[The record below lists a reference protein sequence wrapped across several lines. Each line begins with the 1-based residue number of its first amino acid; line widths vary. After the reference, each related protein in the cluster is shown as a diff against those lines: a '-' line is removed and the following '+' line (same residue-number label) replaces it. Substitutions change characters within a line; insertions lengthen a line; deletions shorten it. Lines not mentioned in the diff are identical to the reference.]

1 MIGAVLR
8 IIGRV
13 AALVTGVYLL
23 YVAARGS
30 RALLQPDVRAF
41 EPAWDGAPSTP
52 GELGL
57 EYEDVRFTTDD
68 GVTLA
73 GWLIPAARDTRTVVI
88 VLHGFGGH
96 RLPELAAFVPW
107 LQREHNVLQFD
118 FRGHGAS
125 GPGTVTLGSHE
136 RRDVAAAVRFVESRG
151 LGPAALFGISM
162 GASTAIVAAPDVP
175 VAAVVADAPFAALHH
190 PVGNRMGELGYPL
203 SRVGARLIVTA
214 LALRTRSRLADP
226 IRMVHRIAPRALLII
241 APQEDRLIDWHQS
254 EELFAAARQPKELYV
269 VPGAAHA
276 DAYATDPDAYRSRV
290 RAFLD
295 RHLG

>member
-8 IIGRV
+8 TIGRA

-41 EPAWDGAPSTP
+41 EPAWEGAPSTP
-52 GELGL
+52 AELGL

-73 GWLIPAARDTRTVVI
+73 GWLIPAERDTRTVVI

-136 RRDVAAAVRFVESRG
+136 RRDVAAAVRFVQSRG

-175 VAAVVADAPFAALHH
+175 VAAVVADAPFAELHH

-214 LALRTRSRLADP
+214 VALRTRSRLADP
-226 IRMVHRIAPRALLII
+226 IRTVRRIAPRALLII

-254 EELFAAARQPKELYV
+254 EELFAAASEPKELYV

-276 DAYATDPDAYRSRV
+276 DAYATDPEAYRSRV
-290 RAFLD
+290 LAFLD